1 MSMGPL
7 WYSDQS
13 RNRPGANSS
22 KSLFDATVF
31 FPVTIDIKPGSYP
44 NSINLKKGGVIP
56 VAILTT
62 DVFDATTVDAD
73 TVRFGPR
80 GAEKVHTTAH
90 YEDVDGKGG
99 FYSFLL
105 SFFEIHGYL
114 PLNYRKV

>member
-1 MSMGPL
+1 MGRGVPPRITPIPGGIEIL
-7 WYSDQS
+7 WIQS
-13 RNRPGANSS
+13 
-22 KSLFDATVF
+22 
-31 FPVTIDIKPGSYP
+31 
-44 NSINLKKGGVIP
+44 KKGGVIP

-62 DVFDATTVDAD
+62 DDFDATTVDAD

>member
-1 MSMGPL
+1 M
-7 WYSDQS
+7 
-13 RNRPGANSS
+13 
-22 KSLFDATVF
+22 
-31 FPVTIDIKPGSYP
+31 
-44 NSINLKKGGVIP
+44 IP

-62 DVFDATTVDAD
+62 DDFDATTVDAD
-73 TVRFGPR
+73 TVRFGPG